1 MARRRPRTRRARS
14 FRAAHPRRRPRRS
27 SRSPSYI
34 AGRSPEPRHP
44 RECVSTFNAISV
56 DILLGMADV
65 LIRDVPSEDLARVD
79 ANAAR
84 LGLSRTEYLRRRLHQ
99 DATRPATP
107 VTVADLE
114 AFAAR
119 FGDLSDPGVM
129 RHAWS

>member
-1 MARRRPRTRRARS
+1 VDPRNQAKI
-14 FRAAHPRRRPRRS
+14 AAPERFGGA
-27 SRSPSYI
+27 YI
-34 AGRSPEPRHP
+34 AGRLPEPRNP
-44 RECVSTFNAISV
+44 RERVSTLNAISA
-56 DILLGMADV
+56 DSLLGMPDV
-65 LIRDVPSEDLARVD
+65 LIRDVPPEDLARID

-119 FGDLSDPGVM
+119 FGDLSDPEVM
-129 RHAWS
+129 RQAWS